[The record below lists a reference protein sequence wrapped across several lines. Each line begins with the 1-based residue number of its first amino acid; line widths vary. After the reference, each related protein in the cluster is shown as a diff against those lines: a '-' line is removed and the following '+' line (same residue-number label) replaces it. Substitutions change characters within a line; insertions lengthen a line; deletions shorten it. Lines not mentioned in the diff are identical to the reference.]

1 MTYNI
6 ILFIGNEK
14 LHTMTSLYQYELRIG
29 LEDFEGKT
37 GYAEY
42 AGRKKRQQ
50 QWRMNNNKKDMYI
63 IDVHNGKIMPHLWEA
78 S

>member
-29 LEDFEGKT
+29 LEDFEGQT
-37 GYAEY
+37 GYAKY
-42 AGRKKRQQ
+42 TTFSIGNTSSHYKLSVSG
-50 QWRMNNNKKDMYI
+50 YSGTI
-63 IDVHNGKIMPHLWEA
+63 G
-78 S
+78 

>member
-29 LEDFEGKT
+29 LENFKGQT
-37 GYAEY
+37 GYAKY
-42 AGRKKRQQ
+42 TTFSIG
-50 QWRMNNNKKDMYI
+50 D
-63 IDVHNGKIMPHLWEA
+63 A
-78 S
+78 SSLYKLSVSGYSGTIG

>member
-29 LEDFEGKT
+29 LEDFEGQT
-37 GYAEY
+37 GYAKY
-42 AGRKKRQQ
+42 ATCSIG
-50 QWRMNNNKKDMYI
+50 D
-63 IDVHNGKIMPHLWEA
+63 A
-78 S
+78 SSLYKLSVSGYSGTIG